1 MNDSEAILVLETAL
15 LCAVQPMQISDMRKL
30 FGDDEQF
37 DNSAVRRLLETLQG
51 NWADGGLELVQLASG
66 WRFQSRPSMQR
77 YLERL
82 SPEKPPK
89 YSRAVMETLAIVAWR
104 QPVTRGDIED
114 IRGVTVSSQIVKA
127 LEDRGWIE
135 VIGHRDA
142 PGRPAL
148 FGTTRQFLDD
158 LGLRAL
164 DELPPLETA
173 HAAAALAGLDLGE
186 VQQVLGEGAEPA
198 EGEASTEEGA
208 PAEGEAAA
216 PEAAGEVATEAAA
229 GGEGEP
235 EEAAP
240 VGIAPEG
247 ADAEGIDA
255 EGVATESASAAQQAG
270 ALDPQAAPEG
280 QNTPSAEA
288 GAGEEQNFPVA
299 ELSVS
304 EDDAPIAAIDSVES
318 QLSRTEE
325 GAHPADE
332 STVREQAEGLSDTPS
347 SSGFSDDRAGND
359 TSDMAADAS
368 EAGAAKER
376 VENAKH
382 AEPTDPI
389 DETDTEAPGAAGHE
403 PAQGL
408 GETVRPEA
416 TQPEPVQPEAIEPE
430 AVQPEAIQPGA
441 DSADA
446 EPDAADLDRSGSG
459 RDSAS
464 PDDDVPAP
472 RRPTQV

>member
-1 MNDSEAILVLETAL
+1 MLETAL
-15 LCAVQPMQISDMRKL
+15 LCAVQPMQLSDMRKL

-37 DNSAVRRLLETLQG
+37 DNSKLRALLETLQA

-66 WRFQSRPSMQR
+66 WRFQSRPHMQR

-164 DELPPLETA
+164 DELPPLESA
-173 HAAAALAGLDLGE
+173 QAAAALAGLDLGE
-186 VQQVLGEGAEPA
+186 VQQVTGELP
-198 EGEASTEEGA
+198 GELPGELA
-208 PAEGEAAA
+208 GEAAS
-216 PEAAGEVATEAAA
+216 EIQGEIQ
-229 GGEGEP
+229 GEI
-235 EEAAP
+235 P
-240 VGIAPEG
+240 V
-247 ADAEGIDA
+247 
-255 EGVATESASAAQQAG
+255 ESAEN
-270 ALDPQAAPEG
+270 D
-280 QNTPSAEA
+280 TI
-288 GAGEEQNFPVA
+288 PVA

-304 EDDAPIAAIDSVES
+304 EDDAPIAPVDSVES
-318 QLSRTEE
+318 VVSRTEE
-325 GAHPADE
+325 GAIPADE
-332 STVREQAEGLSDTPS
+332 PTVREQAEGLSNTPTL
-347 SSGFSDDRAGND
+347 SGFPDDRAGND
-359 TSDMAADAS
+359 ISDMAADS
-368 EAGAAKER
+368 PEDGAAKES

-389 DETDTEAPGAAGHE
+389 DETDHAAPGAAGHE
-403 PAQGL
+403 PDFGL
-408 GETVRPEA
+408 DDPVRP
-416 TQPEPVQPEAIEPE
+416 
-430 AVQPEAIQPGA
+430 
-441 DSADA
+441 D
-446 EPDAADLDRSGSG
+446 PDAASVASDETDPARPDAS

-464 PDDDVPAP
+464 PDDDEPAP
-472 RRPTQV
+472 GRPTQV